1 MKRLARLALA
11 AAILFVAGCGGG
23 GGGGGG
29 GGSSSSTP
37 PPGTVV
43 TTEGISLFSVASKE
57 TGLTYPISVWSPSD
71 AATGSP
77 PPVIYVLDADY
88 RFAPLLAVLQQS
100 GVRATMVGVNDL
112 GADRRQVDFL
122 EPGADPYY
130 RFLTQELFPVIESR
144 FRVDPAR
151 RVLSGHSSG
160 GLFCMYSFF
169 KSTPANRP
177 FFAHICADGSYWQ
190 QPDLVLAAE
199 SAMYAANPSHVLSL
213 TLVMGGDQFGN
224 LAYMDPLYQVIL
236 ARKYQG
242 LDISEHSYALGHL
255 PMDAPFFND
264 ALPIVFPTKN

>member
-1 MKRLARLALA
+1 MKISLVRLILAT
-11 AAILFVAGCGGG
+11 AILFVASCGGG
-23 GGGGGG
+23 GGS
-29 GGSSSSTP
+29 GSSTTTSP
-37 PPGTVV
+37 PSTVV
-43 TTEGISLFSVASKE
+43 TNDGITLFSIASQE
-57 TGLTYPISVWSPSD
+57 TGLSYPISVWSPPD
-71 AATGSP
+71 AATGNP

-100 GVRATMVGVNDL
+100 GTRATLVGVNDL

-160 GLFCMYSFF
+160 GLFCMYAFF
-169 KSTPANRP
+169 KDTPVNRP
-177 FFAHICADGSYWQ
+177 FSAYICADGSYWQ
-190 QPDLVLAAE
+190 QPDLVLNAE
-199 SAMYAANPSHVLSL
+199 AAMYAANQGHDLPL

-236 ARKYQG
+236 ARKYPG
-242 LDISEHSYALGHL
+242 LNMSEHSYALGHL

-264 ALPIVFPTKN
+264 ALAIIFPLKQ